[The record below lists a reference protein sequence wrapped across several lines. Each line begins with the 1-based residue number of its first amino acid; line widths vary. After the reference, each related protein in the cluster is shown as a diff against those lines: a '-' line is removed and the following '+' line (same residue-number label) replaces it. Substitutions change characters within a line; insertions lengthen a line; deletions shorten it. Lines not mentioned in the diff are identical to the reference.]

1 MYVGMTP
8 LMIAIIKNRPDM
20 VKFLLESGAPTD
32 KRSLGDNTAMEIAIR
47 YHDRE
52 EIIELLLQFGADP
65 NFPCTPFST
74 PLFSACSKNMYKY
87 IPILVKAGARINETV
102 NKRTA
107 LHTAAWNN
115 NIESVRLLIEA
126 GADLK
131 LFCGYWGTAL
141 DDAIQNKSK
150 EAAEILIQAGAIK
163 MR

>member
-1 MYVGMTP
+1 M
-8 LMIAIIKNRPDM
+8 
-20 VKFLLESGAPTD
+20 
-32 KRSLGDNTAMEIAIR
+32 
-47 YHDRE
+47 DRV

-65 NFPCTPFST
+65 NSSCSPFFT
-74 PLFSACSKNMYKY
+74 PLFSACYENMYKY
-87 IPILVKAGARINETV
+87 IPILVKAGARVNETV

-115 NIESVRLLIEA
+115 NVESVRLLIEM

-131 LFCGYWGTAL
+131 LFSGYWGTAL

-163 MR
+163 IRQ